1 MPLNQLF
8 KILMGIMLIEKSS
21 QLSISVLLRTG
32 VSLSLVLCLN
42 RFRLKVSNQIHTT
55 KKKSELW
62 RSMTDTSISNPSVP
76 RPYS

>member
-42 RFRLKVSNQIHTT
+42 RFRLKVSNQIHI
-55 KKKSELW
+55 KKKKV
-62 RSMTDTSISNPSVP
+62 NCGGP
-76 RPYS
+76 